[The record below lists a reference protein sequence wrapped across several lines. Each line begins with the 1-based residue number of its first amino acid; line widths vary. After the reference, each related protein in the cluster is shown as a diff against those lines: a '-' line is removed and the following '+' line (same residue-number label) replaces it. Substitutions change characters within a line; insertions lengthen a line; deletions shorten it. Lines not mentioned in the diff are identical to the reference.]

1 MRQRVVDLSEPSN
14 PQTHK
19 TQNVKFV
26 CWKSEERKG
35 TRTWPGI
42 KLGLGWDWHWDLE
55 ETWDCTD
62 CLPGCKHRKYNNGSV
77 SATTTAIPPAAGLCI
92 CLFVCQKKQFT
103 CKITQVSCK
112 FHLFFASSKA
122 RKKKG
127 EIIPGL
133 RCHRANGSSIRLRLY
148 SAAISAI
155 YGDSLQNSS
164 IMKSL
169 GGKPCFVLL
178 GFLFSYAQS
187 YFDLLSLCVFLF
199 FFFLEN

>member
-1 MRQRVVDLSEPSN
+1 MKAGITKAVMQIS
-14 PQTHK
+14 
-19 TQNVKFV
+19 FIF
-26 CWKSEERKG
+26 RK
-35 TRTWPGI
+35 
-42 KLGLGWDWHWDLE
+42 
-55 ETWDCTD
+55 
-62 CLPGCKHRKYNNGSV
+62 
-77 SATTTAIPPAAGLCI
+77 
-92 CLFVCQKKQFT
+92 QQ
-103 CKITQVSCK
+103 
-112 FHLFFASSKA
+112 SK
-122 RKKKG
+122 KKKG